1 MAGILEEFDFRVEVK
16 EDAVFARVEGF
27 DEEFMK
33 ERLKILGYLL
43 MHTRQLDMIMSNDA
57 IMNEHRT
64 KIMNDLQS
72 MLKFV
77 PSPPSAEDSSTT
89 TRISTL

>member
-1 MAGILEEFDFRVEVK
+1 
-16 EDAVFARVEGF
+16 
-27 DEEFMK
+27 MK

-43 MHTRQLDMIMSNDA
+43 IHTRQLDMIMSNDA

-72 MLKFV
+72 ILKFV
-77 PSPPSAEDSSTT
+77 PSPQSGKHSSSA